1 MKLPKKQ
8 KGWVLMKTT
17 GQRIK
22 RLRERH
28 GWSQLEL
35 SSMLHLNNS
44 VLSRIESGKRPVDD
58 ALLIKLADLFQ
69 TSADYLLGRQ
79 EKVREVRSSYRI
91 RPEEEVF
98 WEQLREAAFYDG
110 NKELSPEEKE
120 LIMELLLNTAKS
132 AKKIISRSDKG

>member
-1 MKLPKKQ
+1 
-8 KGWVLMKTT
+8 MKTT
-17 GQRIK
+17 GQRIR
-22 RLRERH
+22 RLRERN

-79 EKVREVRSSYRI
+79 ERIHEVRPSYRVK
-91 RPEEEVF
+91 PEEEQF
-98 WEQLREAAFYDG
+98 WERLREAAFYDG
-110 NKELSPEEKE
+110 NKELSMEQKE
-120 LIMELLLNTAKS
+120 FMMELLLNTAKS
-132 AKKIISRSDKG
+132 AKKMISRSDKG